1 MASHGGKNAITDPK
15 ILDFSSST
23 SPILPKFV
31 NDSMKDLSLISEYP
45 DPQHTL
51 LRKQLSKQF
60 KISPSNVIIGNGA
73 VEIIY
78 DFCKAFLN
86 HSIDVLIPTP
96 TFSEYE
102 SATKLANCK
111 IHFFKTMD
119 LSKNLKLFLK
129 KIPHNGCV
137 FICNPNNPTGKLLGK
152 QQMRIILETARKN
165 SSFVFVDECFMDLAT
180 SNQSV
185 IPLLDKYTNLLIL
198 KSFTKSFAL
207 AGIRIGFAL
216 SSKIVTST
224 LYKVKIP
231 WSVNGLAQKIAIEAL
246 KNKSCIIDA
255 RKLIQKERIYLTCSI
270 SGISGFKCIET
281 SANFILINSR
291 KSSKLVCKKL
301 LSHHILVRDCSTFRG
316 LDDHFIRVSVKTHK
330 NNVKLI
336 EALEVI

>member
-1 MASHGGKNAITDPK
+1 MTDPK

-31 NDSMKDLSLISEYP
+31 NDSMKNIQLVSEYP

-60 KISPSNVIIGNGA
+60 KISLSNVIIGNGA

-78 DFCKAFLN
+78 DFCRAFLN
-86 HSIDVLIPTP
+86 DSIDVLIPVP

-129 KIPHNGCV
+129 KIPHNGCI
-137 FICNPNNPTGKLLGK
+137 FICNPNNPTGKLLEK

-165 SSFVFVDECFMDLAT
+165 SSFVFVDECFMDLAK
-180 SNQSV
+180 SNQS
-185 IPLLDKYTNLLIL
+185 ITSLLDKYSNLLIL

-216 SSKIVTST
+216 SSKIVIST

-231 WSVNGLAQKIAIEAL
+231 WSVNGLAQQMAIEAL
-246 KNKSCIIDA
+246 KNRSYIIHS
-255 RKLIQKERIYLTCSI
+255 RELIQKEMAYLTRSI
-270 SGISGFKCIET
+270 SKISGFKCMQT
-281 SANFILINSR
+281 SANFILVNSK

-301 LSHHILVRDCSTFRG
+301 LSYDILVRDCSTFRG
-316 LDDHFIRVSVKTHK
+316 LDDHFIRVSVQTHK

-336 EALEVI
+336 KAMEAI